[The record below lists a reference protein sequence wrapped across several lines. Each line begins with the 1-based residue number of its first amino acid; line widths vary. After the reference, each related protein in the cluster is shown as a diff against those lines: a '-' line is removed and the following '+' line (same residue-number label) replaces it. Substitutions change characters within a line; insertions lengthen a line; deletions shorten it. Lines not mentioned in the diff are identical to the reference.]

1 MVISN
6 KKLSVEKINE
16 TQIIKL
22 LSSDNIEQENK
33 DNLLTRIL
41 KIEEKIWIKK
51 ENKNGYKK
59 NSRRVLLWVLLIFS
73 ICLFCSAVFN
83 LRVSPLNSIFRPLN
97 SIISVLNNSLVRYVL
112 AFSLLAVF
120 EIIALFAPEDT
131 FEHVAL
137 FNLFSI
143 AMRYM
148 GTALLIMLAL
158 MLLVTYISGNLI
170 GGLVLTAIYATG
182 VGALLLIQN
191 VPWLYPPVM
200 PYSKYV
206 NPKKIEIISIWLV
219 IIFFSALLKYIAKSN
234 DNYYFFITLICC
246 VISTLANYVFSSCWS
261 GVSIQDIIKGSDKII
276 LNLSCNVAINLKILI
291 GDSIDFDLLLS
302 EDSHRLLNKH
312 VLASDELRVLLLLYT
327 GHIVSANPI
336 FESKSRKVVVP
347 SSLLLSEHIN
357 ELLCSMSDTAY
368 VDTSKKMICI
378 LNKKQKECKEDL
390 LEFLLAL
397 RKHLNEE
404 YSR

>member
-1 MVISN
+1 M
-6 KKLSVEKINE
+6 
-16 TQIIKL
+16 
-22 LSSDNIEQENK
+22 
-33 DNLLTRIL
+33 
-41 KIEEKIWIKK
+41 
-51 ENKNGYKK
+51 
-59 NSRRVLLWVLLIFS
+59 
-73 ICLFCSAVFN
+73 
-83 LRVSPLNSIFRPLN
+83 
-97 SIISVLNNSLVRYVL
+97 
-112 AFSLLAVF
+112 
-120 EIIALFAPEDT
+120 
-131 FEHVAL
+131 
-137 FNLFSI
+137 
-143 AMRYM
+143 
-148 GTALLIMLAL
+148 
-158 MLLVTYISGNLI
+158 
-170 GGLVLTAIYATG
+170 
-182 VGALLLIQN
+182 IQN